1 MLIRG
6 SFLVLAVVASGCA
19 TIRNDAS
26 QVVQF
31 DSSPNGA
38 RIFVNGVEVGTTPLS
53 MRMKRSRHTIILAKK
68 DGYEDQHMI
77 EYSPNQYY
85 IRLNRIPLSPS
96 QTGGVAVDRG
106 ARTRVEQESGSTE
119 ARVRTYIL
127 KSDVYLRHD
136 ISRGHGEY
144 LSGLNSLL
152 RLPESAETLKRLRA
166 LAARNRKAPSFA
178 DAILSEYPAK

>member
-1 MLIRG
+1 MPIRG
-6 SFLVLAVVASGCA
+6 FFLGLALIASGCA

-38 RIFVNGVEVGTTPLS
+38 RIVVNGVEVGTTPLS
-53 MRMKRSRHTIILAKK
+53 MRMKRSRNTIILAKK

-85 IRLNRIPLSPS
+85 IRLNRIPLSQS
-96 QTGGVAVDRG
+96 QTGGGAPDRG
-106 ARTRVEQESGSTE
+106 ARTRVEQESTE

-127 KSDVYLRHD
+127 KSEVYLRHD